1 MNIRG
6 RRRYSAPLSEMWR
19 RSIPGLAAVVAFS
32 VFINALRFAGP
43 LYLIQVFDRV
53 ISSRSVETLVVL
65 TLAALLAL
73 VTGGVLETIRRR
85 MLSRWSVWI
94 EHHLTSQSVKA
105 GLTAGVA
112 NPPLLTSI
120 QKVSSF
126 VERGLAPWLDVVWA
140 PIFFLCVYLIHPVLG
155 LVALSGV
162 ALLVCMG
169 LLKEKLTR
177 EPRQAQHEAAR
188 QANAV
193 LVSAERNKDIVGA
206 FAMADAIAG
215 RWGRNRVDGFL
226 QRERLNARGSSL
238 DSAIRVLRRG
248 LNIILFA
255 SGIWLFLNDAATLGG
270 VFAARLFASFAYRMV
285 DRAVRE
291 IRSLKEAREGYYKI
305 KAELAKPFEVKP
317 SLLPGTPRGAL
328 VLDEV
333 TFRHAGS
340 RGDVFRKLSLS
351 LAPGELLLVVGRA
364 ASGKT
369 TLSRLLIGLLKPR
382 TGQIRLGDMNITR
395 LPDYVRA
402 EVIGYLP
409 QNVELFDGTVAEN
422 IARFQQT
429 SLDEVV
435 SAAKIAGI
443 HEVIVR
449 LAQGYDTL
457 LSDEVGLSGSER
469 KRVALARALFRAPRL
484 IVLDEPFANFDS
496 SSRRTL
502 ESAVGHMKD
511 SGCTVIVTVSGQSN
525 RLAALVDRSLILGG
539 RTPELTDHTERSDRR
554 IRPEK
559 AVLRSVK

>member
-1 MNIRG
+1 M
-6 RRRYSAPLSEMWR
+6 
-19 RSIPGLAAVVAFS
+19 
-32 VFINALRFAGP
+32 FINALRFAGP

-53 ISSRSVETLVVL
+53 ISSRSVETLIVL
-65 TLAALLAL
+65 TLAALLAM

-112 NPPLLTSI
+112 NPPILTSI
-120 QKVSSF
+120 QKVSGF
-126 VERGLAPWLDVVWA
+126 VERGLAPWMDAVWA
-140 PIFFLCVYLIHPVLG
+140 PIFFLCAYLIHPVLG
-155 LVALSGV
+155 IVAIAGV
-162 ALLVCMG
+162 TLLVGMG

-177 EPRQAQHEAAR
+177 EPRQAQYEAAR

-215 RWGRNRVDGFL
+215 RWGRNRLDGFL
-226 QRERLNARGSSL
+226 QRERLNARGTSL
-238 DSAIRVLRRG
+238 DAAIRMLRRG
-248 LNIILFA
+248 LHVILLA
-255 SGIWLFLNDAATLGG
+255 TGIWLFLNDAATLGG

-285 DRAVRE
+285 ERAVRE
-291 IRSLKEAREGYYKI
+291 IRSFKEAREGYYKI
-305 KAELAKPFEVKP
+305 KADLAKPFEVKP
-317 SLLPGTPRGAL
+317 SLLPGTPQGTL

-340 RGDVFRKLSLS
+340 RDVFRKLSLS
-351 LAPGELLLVVGRA
+351 LEPGELLLVVGRA

-395 LPDYVRA
+395 LPDHVRA

-409 QNVELFDGTVAEN
+409 QHVELFDGTIAEN

-435 SAAKIAGI
+435 SAAKTAGI
-443 HEVIVR
+443 HQVIVR
-449 LAQGYDTL
+449 LPQGYDTP
-457 LSDEVGLSGSER
+457 LSDEIGLSGSER
-469 KRVALARALFRAPRL
+469 KRIALARALFRAPRL
-484 IVLDEPFANFDS
+484 IVLDEPFANLDI
-496 SSRRTL
+496 SSRRAL

-511 SGCTVIVTVSGQSN
+511 LGCSVVITVSGQSS

-539 RTPELTDHTERSDRR
+539 RTPEITNYTERSDRSM
-554 IRPEK
+554 RPEK
-559 AVLRSVK
+559 PALRSVK